1 MAWVRIDDGYSSH
14 PKVAAAGA
22 EGSALDVAGM
32 CYAARHATDGH
43 VPTVV
48 LATLFPLVD
57 DPKAAARRLVEVGRW
72 HAPDHDCPDCMAVT
86 DGWVIH
92 DFLDYNPSAAKRE
105 DRRRKRAKAGRK
117 GGQHSGR
124 ARSKSEAKPQAKPQ
138 AKGSSE
144 GLEEGLK
151 EGSDEGGDAP
161 HNPRNDGDEASA
173 SPRGQAS
180 AQASA
185 APTWSTPSRPVPSPG
200 GSTEPPPSNSS
211 EPEDGSGPAVS
222 DDARELT
229 RRFATGA
236 KANGHKL
243 PTEGT
248 KAHRRWLQEMDK
260 LLRIDGWDADEVRG
274 VIDWCVADHGDGTYP
289 GEAAN
294 VQAVPKFRQRYSQL
308 RLKAQAAQRA
318 NGSAPAYDPAN
329 RDGPDGRPKAVM

>member
-1 MAWVRIDDGYSSH
+1 MAWARIDDGYSSH
-14 PKVAAAGA
+14 PKVVAAGA
-22 EGSALDVAGM
+22 EGLALDVAGM
-32 CYAARHATDGH
+32 CYAARFATDGH
-43 VPTVV
+43 VPSVMV
-48 LATLFPLVD
+48 GALCPPVA
-57 DPKAAARRLVEVGRW
+57 DPEAVAERLVEVGRW
-72 HAPDHDCPDCMAVT
+72 HAPGHDCPDCMDVS

-92 DFLDYNPSAAKRE
+92 DFLEYNRSAAKQE

-117 GGQHSGR
+117 GGQRSGQ
-124 ARSKSEAKPQAKPQ
+124 ARSKSEAKPQAKLQ

-144 GLEEGLK
+144 GREEGVE
-151 EGSDEGGDAP
+151 EGSDEGDDAP

-173 SPRGQAS
+173 APRGQAS

-185 APTWSTPSRPVPSPG
+185 SPTWSTPSRPVPSPG
-200 GSTEPPPSNSS
+200 GSNEPPPSDSA
-211 EPEDGSGPAVS
+211 EPEGGSGPAVS

-229 RRFATGA
+229 RRFAAGV

-243 PTEGT
+243 PSEGT
-248 KAHRRWLQEMDK
+248 KAHRRWLEQMDR

-294 VQAVPKFRQRYSQL
+294 VQSATKFRQRYSQL
-308 RLKAQAAQRA
+308 RLKARAAQRA
-318 NGSAPAYDPAN
+318 NGSATAYDPAN